1 MKTYRRTVRVSLEGN
16 FEIFSS
22 WSQNSM
28 ISSDSLKYL
37 ISISDE
43 IIHPLKLRIFWNYS
57 RPSFENLIRKSND
70 VRFVV
75 EITLYFWQWQVSS
88 LEHFGT
94 EPVFVPKSES
104 LEHYLFV
111 SHILNF
117 LLRCFWK
124 YFLSKLPIF
133 QNFVRLNL
141 ETSQTQLSNRRPDNQ
156 SKMRF
161 SFSDFQDFFWSHFL
175 RRKKWFSE
183 YWYWLTSDTSLFI
196 WTWVFN
202 FPLLACYF
210 CFWSI
215 NLFKIY
221 KYTGKGQFGSSRN
234 IELPIKIFISAIRWS
249 KVYSF
254 IQ

>member
-1 MKTYRRTVRVSLEGN
+1 MTFIPSDFVAILFVYSLNKPLPFEFQTNENLPKDSASFFRWNFWNFLVFIPEFNNFFWFAKISYQYLRRNHS
-16 FEIFSS
+16 
-22 WSQNSM
+22 
-28 ISSDSLKYL
+28 
-37 ISISDE
+37 
-43 IIHPLKLRIFWNYS
+43 LKLRIFLNYS
-57 RPSFENLIRKSND
+57 RPRFENLIRKSND

-117 LLRCFWK
+117 LLRSFWK

-141 ETSQTQLSNRRPDNQ
+141 ETSQTQHSNRRPDNQ

-183 YWYWLTSDTSLFI
+183 YWYWLTSAASL
-196 WTWVFN
+196 
-202 FPLLACYF
+202 LYM
-210 CFWSI
+210 
-215 NLFKIY
+215 NL
-221 KYTGKGQFGSSRN
+221 GS
-234 IELPIKIFISAIRWS
+234 
-249 KVYSF
+249 
-254 IQ
+254 

>member
-1 MKTYRRTVRVSLEGN
+1 MFWY
-16 FEIFSS
+16 
-22 WSQNSM
+22 WQ
-28 ISSDSLKYL
+28 ISSSKH
-37 ISISDE
+37 S
-43 IIHPLKLRIFWNYS
+43 
-57 RPSFENLIRKSND
+57 
-70 VRFVV
+70 
-75 EITLYFWQWQVSS
+75 
-88 LEHFGT
+88 GT
-94 EPVFVPKSES
+94 EPLLVPLFES
-104 LEHYLFV
+104 ADLYLFV
-111 SHILNF
+111 SHILN
-117 LLRCFWK
+117 LALGRFWN

-161 SFSDFQDFFWSHFL
+161 SFSHFQDFFWSHFL

-196 WTWVFN
+196 WTWVVN